1 MSFLSNLFG
10 NKSAPK
16 PIALSENSREGDSLF
31 LQFENNEARRTYG
44 GSAFIEL
51 QCCRLDTDVISDCV
65 NIDNITHWHT
75 DSLYVYFD
83 RHKEFLNNYAE
94 LFGMTVHNDCTMGA
108 IDPYGINY
116 IHRNRLPAIIDRI
129 EKAKPADYKILLEW
143 LTAADGI
150 TGIYILGI

>member
-16 PIALSENSREGDSLF
+16 PIALSENSREDDSLF

-65 NIDNITHWHT
+65 NIDNI
-75 DSLYVYFD
+75 FNN
-83 RHKEFLNNYAE
+83 LNFNFFRINSCIR
-94 LFGMTVHNDCTMGA
+94 LF
-108 IDPYGINY
+108 
-116 IHRNRLPAIIDRI
+116 
-129 EKAKPADYKILLEW
+129 
-143 LTAADGI
+143 
-150 TGIYILGI
+150 